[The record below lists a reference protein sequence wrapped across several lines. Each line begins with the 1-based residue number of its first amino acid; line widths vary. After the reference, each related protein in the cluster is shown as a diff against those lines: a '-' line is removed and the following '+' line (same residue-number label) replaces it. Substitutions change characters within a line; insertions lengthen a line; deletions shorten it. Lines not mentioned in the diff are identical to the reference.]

1 VSSFP
6 SCRLPCLLG
15 LSLVLALLPLGS
27 ADAGPVERLE
37 KKIVAG
43 RPDVAIR
50 GAARLLEKDLD
61 SGERRALRGVL
72 RRALLAQLEREPDL
86 VLAQWYLE
94 EFPRGTEVSWVRGV
108 AASQALREAS
118 RLGTEAAFLGVQR
131 QYPGTEAALTARRR
145 AQEELIE
152 ELGPA
157 ASADALHGYLLR
169 YPRGKDAAA
178 IRDREHAS
186 AWETAEDEG
195 TVTSW
200 GALLD
205 RYPGHPRFA
214 EAEEQLQETAW
225 SELSSGTPG
234 VAELWEYA
242 GRFPS
247 TERGWEAA
255 SEGLS
260 SPLELKR
267 GAGWEAG
274 QPSPHSLSAVTV
286 ELPAVPPA
294 GFRLDIRVEVRVAAA
309 SEEWTPWPDH
319 VEAVAGQ
326 VGLPSPLETPPKT
339 RSRFR
344 ARELHWG
351 SDHSLCT
358 VSEEPLEA
366 RARVILARGERR
378 AERTLEFSVGAA
390 CPGARQMVF
399 GRLGDDLLGPAAVLT
414 RAVGPEQSWW
424 TEAPGGRLPEA
435 WDCSHIAE
443 LDSAGARVACGP
455 LEARVGWHRGGLWV
469 RETPRDQRSTQRVE
483 LLPLEPVSGLP
494 LSVRKRRGKS
504 QLLDP
509 SKRVLLELGSH
520 EPVLTPTDS
529 RRTFGRPVDAPVSPL
544 EGLTESP
551 GPGGIPVP
559 EESSPETL
567 TLATEI
573 SAPLRQLVSAAFPGA
588 RVSQQPFS
596 LPGSEA
602 DFGFVIPLGSLRG
615 VRPDGTGAQAALLL
629 PGPGAW
635 RQLLWLPEGPAPG
648 DAPWV
653 AFRTPDGTLCLRTV
667 QASTASQP
675 ARLLTVLRMPEA
687 WVLEVRELPR

>member
-1 VSSFP
+1 MSS
-6 SCRLPCLLG
+6 SRSLRLSCLLG
-15 LSLVLALLPLGS
+15 LTLGLALLPLGS

-37 KKIVAG
+37 KKILAG

-94 EFPRGTEVSWVRGV
+94 EFPRAVEVSWVRGV
-108 AASQALREAS
+108 AASEALREAS
-118 RLGTEAAFLGVQR
+118 ELGTEAAFLGVQR
-131 QYPGTEAALTARRR
+131 QYPGTEAAFDARHR
-145 AQEELIE
+145 AQEELLE
-152 ELGPA
+152 QLGSEA
-157 ASADALHGYLLR
+157 EADALHGYLLR
-169 YPRGKDAAA
+169 YPRGKDAAT

-186 AWETAEDEG
+186 AWEAAEDEG

-242 GRFPS
+242 GRFPA

-255 SEGLS
+255 SQGLS
-260 SPLELKR
+260 SSL
-267 GAGWEAG
+267 AGWESG
-274 QPSPHSLSAVTV
+274 QPSPHSLSAITV

-294 GFRLDIRVEVRVAAA
+294 GFRLDIRVEVRTDAA
-309 SEEWTPWPDH
+309 SDAWTPWSEH

-326 VGLPSPLETPPKT
+326 VGLPLPLATPPKT

-344 ARELHWG
+344 SRELHWG

-378 AERTLEFSVGAA
+378 AERTLEFSVGAG

-414 RAVGPEQSWW
+414 RAVGPEQRWW
-424 TEAPGGRLPEA
+424 TEDPGGRLPEA
-435 WDCSHIAE
+435 WECSHIAA
-443 LDSAGARVACGP
+443 LDSSGAQVACGP
-455 LEARVGWHRGGLWV
+455 LEARVGWHRGGLWL
-469 RETPRDQRSTQRVE
+469 RETPGDQRSTQRVE
-483 LLPLEPVSGLP
+483 LLPLEPSSGLP
-494 LSVRKRRGKS
+494 LTVRKRRGKT

-520 EPVLTPTDS
+520 EAALTPTDS
-529 RRTFGRPVDAPVSPL
+529 RRTFGRPAAAPSSPL
-544 EGLTESP
+544 EGLAESP

-559 EESSPETL
+559 QESTAETL
-567 TLATEI
+567 TLATEL
-573 SAPLRQLVSAAFPGA
+573 STPLRQLVSAAFPGA
-588 RVSQQPFS
+588 RVSQQPFR
-596 LPGSEA
+596 LPVGEA
-602 DFGFVIPLGSLRG
+602 DLSFVVPLGSLTG
-615 VRPDGTGAQAALLL
+615 VRGDGSRSQAALLL

-648 DAPWV
+648 EAPWV